1 MNDKP
6 DTEIAEKPNPLNPLT
21 IEAVNII
28 NAKKIKLLKSK
39 LNRFN
44 KIIKK
49 YTYQQG
55 KLLTLVQYLVKHIS

>member
-6 DTEIAEKPNPLNPLT
+6 DTEIAEKPNPLKPLT

-28 NAKKIKLLKSK
+28 NAKKIKLLRSK
-39 LNRFN
+39 LNKFN

-49 YTYQQG
+49 YTYQKG
-55 KLLTLVQYLVKHIS
+55 TLLNPMQYPIKHIS